1 VTAPTSSTHDGTDDR
16 TDGRRSEHGVSRLRV
31 VHSTAIVYDA
41 PVRTSYN
48 EVRMTPAT
56 LPGQQVLEARVEV
69 SPRSAA
75 SRYTDYWGTHV
86 VAFDTQVPHT
96 RLDVVAASLVEVEVP
111 ANREPPD
118 PVTWQDL
125 AAPAVRDRH
134 VEWLAPRPMTRP
146 GPDLLA
152 RSREVAGDLPP
163 HEAALAVCSW
173 LGQHL
178 QYVPGVTGV
187 HTSAAEAWA
196 EGRGVC
202 QDFVHVGLGALRA
215 LGVPARYVSG
225 YLHPDPAAPL
235 GQTVV
240 GQSHAWL
247 EWWAGGWTA
256 FDPTN
261 SRRAG
266 LDHVVVATGRD
277 YGDVAPLRGI
287 ISGGSGS
294 RLTVTV
300 EITRLR

>member
-1 VTAPTSSTHDGTDDR
+1 M
-16 TDGRRSEHGVSRLRV
+16 SRLRV
-31 VHSTAIVYDA
+31 VHTTSIEYDA
-41 PVRTSYN
+41 PVRASYN

-56 LPGQQVLEARVEV
+56 LPGQHVLEARVEV
-69 SPRSAA
+69 SPRAAA

-96 RLDVVAASLVEVEVP
+96 RLDVVATNLVEVEVP
-111 ANREPPD
+111 PGRPGDTTAHVGWD
-118 PVTWQDL
+118 DL
-125 AAPAVRDRH
+125 ADRALQDEL
-134 VEWLAPRPMTRP
+134 VEWLAPRTATRP

-152 RSREVAGDLPP
+152 QSREVAGDLPP

-173 LGQHL
+173 LGGHL

-187 HTSAAEAWA
+187 HTSAEEAWA

-225 YLHPDPAAPL
+225 YLHPDPSAPL
-235 GQTVV
+235 GQAVV

-247 EWWAGGWTA
+247 EWWAGAWTP

-261 SRRAG
+261 GRPAG

-287 ISGGSGS
+287 VSGGGGS
-294 RLTVTV
+294 RLDVSV